1 MELIYELKGNMEQL
15 HQEVAEI
22 RRSLKT
28 CVNMQM
34 ELQQSIRQEIM
45 AALCQP
51 GMYVCGGGKNMILFF
66 PNQLVFLLQEIFY
79 DVNK

>member
-1 MELIYELKGNMEQL
+1 MELVYELKGNMEQL
-15 HQEVAEI
+15 HQEVSEI

-51 GMYVCGGGKNMILFF
+51 GMFVWVNMILFL
-66 PNQLVFLLQEIFY
+66 PNQLVFLILFI
-79 DVNK
+79 

>member
-51 GMYVCGGGKNMILFF
+51 GMYVCGGGKNMILFS
-66 PNQLVFLLQEIFY
+66 NQLVFLLQEIFY